1 MNILKSIKHAISELR
16 KDIEYYLDIEK
27 LDIDDIE
34 PMRYPKGVKPSKIP
48 PLIQHGSKGS
58 SRMLFKR
65 R

>member
-1 MNILKSIKHAISELR
+1 MNINTIKHAIIEIR
-16 KDIEYYLDIEK
+16 KAIECYLDIEK
-27 LDIDDIE
+27 VDIDDIE

>member
-1 MNILKSIKHAISELR
+1 MNLKHIISEFK

-34 PMRYPKGVKPSKIP
+34 PMRYPKGVEPTVIKPY
-48 PLIQHGSKGS
+48 IQCGSKGS